1 LARFKAKTLFRN
13 NSFLAKFTFYILGN
27 QMLSSMTGYGKAIVQ
42 RDDITVEAELKSL
55 NSRYLDLSL
64 RIPKF
69 LMNKEFEIREKVK
82 NKVKRGKVYLGIT
95 IRKGEVEE
103 RFNEIDPVGVKF
115 AVSML
120 KDIKK
125 AAKLKSPVKLSDILL
140 FQNMLFKDD
149 TEQAGEEFAVVVEAL
164 DTAIDELNKMR
175 EAEGKELEKDLRKR
189 VKAIEEALTQIENSS
204 DPSIKD
210 YFEKIKEKAKQ
221 LASDLINNTERL
233 NMELALLA
241 ERADVTEECVR
252 LHSHIKMFV
261 NTIEKSEDAGRRLN
275 FIIQEMNR
283 EANTINSKTVSS
295 DISHCGILIKEE
307 IEKIREQ
314 IQNIE

>member
-1 LARFKAKTLFRN
+1 M
-13 NSFLAKFTFYILGN
+13 I
-27 QMLSSMTGYGKAIVQ
+27 SSMTGYGKALVQ
-42 RDDITVEAELKSL
+42 RDDITVEAELKTL

-82 NKVKRGKVYLGIT
+82 NRIKRGKVYLAVSV
-95 IRKGEVEE
+95 RKGEVEE
-103 RFNEIDPVGVKF
+103 RFNEIDPAGVKY
-115 AVSML
+115 ALTLL

-125 AAKLKSPVKLSDILL
+125 YAKIKGDLKLSDVLL

-149 TEQAGEEFAVVVEAL
+149 YEQAGEEFAIVVEA
-164 DTAIDELNKMR
+164 IDSAVNELNKMR

-189 VKAIEEALTQIENSS
+189 VQIIDNALSKIENSS
-204 DPSIKD
+204 EESIKA

-221 LASDLINNTERL
+221 LVADLSNNQDRL
-233 NMELALLA
+233 NMELALIA

-252 LHSHIKMFV
+252 LRSHIKMFLD
-261 NTIEKSEDAGRRLN
+261 TISKSDDAGRKLN
-275 FIIQEMNR
+275 FIVQEMNR
-283 EANTINSKTVSS
+283 EANTINSKSVSS
-295 DISHCGILIKEE
+295 EISHSGISIKEE

>member
-1 LARFKAKTLFRN
+1 M
-13 NSFLAKFTFYILGN
+13 I
-27 QMLSSMTGYGKAIVQ
+27 SSMTGYGKAIVQ

-82 NKVKRGKVYLGIT
+82 NRIKRGKVYLAVS

-103 RFNEIDPVGVKF
+103 RFNEIDPAGVKYTL
-115 AVSML
+115 SML

-125 AAKLKSPVKLSDILL
+125 YAKLKGNLKLSDVLL

-149 TEQAGEEFAVVVEAL
+149 YEQAGEEFEIVVEAI
-164 DTAIDELNKMR
+164 DSAINELNKMR

-189 VKAIEEALTQIENSS
+189 VQIIDNALSKIENLSEE
-204 DPSIKD
+204 SIKA

-221 LASDLINNTERL
+221 LIADLSNNQDRL
-233 NMELALLA
+233 NMELALIA

-252 LHSHIKMFV
+252 LRSHIKMFLDTV
-261 NTIEKSEDAGRRLN
+261 SKSDDAGRKLN
-275 FIIQEMNR
+275 FIVQEMNR
-283 EANTINSKTVSS
+283 EANTINSKSVSS
-295 DISHCGILIKEE
+295 EISHNGISIKEE